1 MLVTYIMEQFNEIID
16 TYLLNYDLY
25 ENGKVEFECDYGEL
39 IFFKRNRNML
49 ILFGICIFPEYRQ
62 KGLCRNILHY
72 LIDKSREKFKYVLVE
87 SVLSKV
93 LYEYLLRF
101 EYKNR
106 KFKRTY
112 EGFLYKN

>member
-1 MLVTYIMEQFNEIID
+1 MEQFTEIID

-39 IFFKRNRNML
+39 IFFKGNRNML
-49 ILFGICIFPEYRQ
+49 TLFGIYIFPEHRK
-62 KGLCRNILHY
+62 KGFCRNILQY
-72 LIDKSREKFKYVLVE
+72 LIDKSENKFKYVFVE

-101 EYKNR
+101 KYKNK
-106 KFKRTY
+106 KFKKIT
-112 EGFLYKN
+112 EGFIYKNFPV